1 MLFSQFSSSVSVSI
15 PIDVPGGTLS
25 LNMYLRIFI
34 YIYTASEKMKKKK
47 ESVRIDAKKILQ
59 DFIFQFFFQRSSCSR
74 VYSNCTELY
83 LVQIVARN

>member
-1 MLFSQFSSSVSVSI
+1 MSVSI
-15 PIDVPGGTLS
+15 PIDVPAGTLS
-25 LNMYLRIFI
+25 LNMYLHIFI
-34 YIYTASEKMKKKK
+34 YIRQVKKKKK